1 MTINESVET
10 RLNQILDDAIE
21 LADLGNRRVRGIAIA
36 RRIYADHASLIEELK
51 EPWMLEKLTWHI
63 NRRRGERWRAKSPQM
78 ELPGFEDMPRMIF
91 LRTGQRPRL
100 DYSTATEIEDHI
112 KLLRIRFNDAPRVKK
127 MEAVLDLMRRYSAEN
142 RGITWAEVKQKEMER
157 RVFDKLIGS

>member
-51 EPWMLEKLTWHI
+51 EPWMRLH
-63 NRRRGERWRAKSPQM
+63 P
-78 ELPGFEDMPRMIF
+78 LPPFR
-91 LRTGQRPRL
+91 Q
-100 DYSTATEIEDHI
+100 
-112 KLLRIRFNDAPRVKK
+112 
-127 MEAVLDLMRRYSAEN
+127 
-142 RGITWAEVKQKEMER
+142 
-157 RVFDKLIGS
+157 